1 LSGQVQ
7 VYQGAF
13 AEVFP
18 QLIERKFCL
27 AHIDCDFYSSVKD
40 CMVFLREKLVPGGIA
55 LFDDYENQRW
65 PGVKLALSEFI
76 DTDAL
81 EILPDGQALWVK

>member
-1 LSGQVQ
+1 LSDQVR

-18 QLIERKFCL
+18 KLSDWKFCF

-40 CMVFLREKLVPGGIA
+40 CILFLRERLVPGGIA
-55 LFDDYENQRW
+55 VFDDYENQKW
-65 PGVKLALSEFI
+65 PGVKLALSEFM
-76 DTDAL
+76 DSTAL
-81 EILPDGQALWVK
+81 EVFPDGQALWVK